1 MTRVVLKRPHTH
13 AGKSYGDGERLAV
26 DAATAEWLLNHD
38 VAAPDPKPDL
48 RPAKTEPEPK
58 PLPSKESKP

>member
-38 VAAPDPKPDL
+38 VATPEP